1 MRGHQWTERD
11 AEQQRSARAAKRE
24 RDRSR
29 WARQQTAPS
38 GTVCV
43 EPGCTR
49 STVWGFDQSDP
60 ERPKVI
66 LYDPTT
72 GLCKLHNDL
81 AIYRRMR
88 AYDRAS

>member
-1 MRGHQWTERD
+1 MSQWSEKKNV
-11 AEQQRSARAAKRE
+11 AQNLARARKRE

-49 STVWGFDQSDP
+49 LTVWGFDQSDP

-88 AYDRAS
+88 VYDRAN

>member
-1 MRGHQWTERD
+1 MSGQWTERD

-29 WARQQTAPS
+29 WARQQTVPS